1 MFSMKD
7 WFLVDMGSFV
17 EIRGIC
23 VKHEYFAEGD
33 SIASAPIKS
42 FMLDT
47 KNRSIIFTTDCKTE
61 YILRFDEIAL
71 EKALQTMTI
80 LVILDRGGKGN
91 VRNEKLAIRLLG

>member
-1 MFSMKD
+1 MFSMRK

-42 FMLDT
+42 FEIDEG
-47 KNRSIIFTTDCKTE
+47 KRSIIFTTDCKTK
-61 YILRFDEIAL
+61 YILRFREVAW
-71 EKALQTMTI
+71 ERALQTKG
-80 LVILDRGGKGN
+80 VINCIGKE
-91 VRNEKLAIRLLG
+91 RF